1 MIGAQSGARVI
12 TTQMIDASVVSLG
25 LQRPSLPRRWWREI
39 QLGRL
44 ASLLD
49 SRRWTSRVSS

>member
-1 MIGAQSGARVI
+1 MIGAQSDARVI

-25 LQRPSLPRRWWREI
+25 LQRPSRPRRWWPEI
-39 QLGRL
+39 RLGRL

-49 SRRWTSRVSS
+49 WRRWTNRVSY